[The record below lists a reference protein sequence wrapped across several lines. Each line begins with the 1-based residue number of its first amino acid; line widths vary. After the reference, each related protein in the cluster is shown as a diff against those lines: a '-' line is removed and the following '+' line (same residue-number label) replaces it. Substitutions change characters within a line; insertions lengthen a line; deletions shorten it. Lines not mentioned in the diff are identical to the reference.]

1 MDSHNRPA
9 GSTGLASSPGRLRRS
24 SERQISANS
33 QAWCVVGVSPL
44 VRRPTF
50 PPVVGRFLNKNTRR
64 DLRRYVV
71 AELPQLLRCAGVL
84 IEHLVDTEG
93 VQFAGAKAIDSF
105 ADMCN
110 EDGQLRLVIGR
121 HNAACSPSLRLARHD
136 LRIAGD
142 GGGHGSR
149 RASATWALWTCA

>member
-1 MDSHNRPA
+1 MNFLAHTLLAGDAASDRIGGLLGDFVKGLLPA
-9 GSTGLASSPGRLRRS
+9 GLPPDLA
-24 SERQISANS
+24 
-33 QAWCVVGVSPL
+33 
-44 VRRPTF
+44 
-50 PPVVGRFLNKNTRR
+50 
-64 DLRRYVV
+64 
-71 AELPQLLRCAGVL
+71 AGVAL
-84 IEHLVDTEG
+84 HR
-93 VQFAGAKAIDSF
+93 AIDSF

-110 EDGQLRLVIGR
+110 EDGQLRLLIGR